1 MKVMPEQG
9 VHNMIRKHI
18 KVRGRVQGV
27 GFRYTAMG
35 LAQKCSLTGWVRNNY
50 DGSVE
55 MEVQGADHRVD
66 LFLQELR
73 SGKPCGNRWIRIDQ
87 MDVSEIPLVNA
98 AKEKGF
104 IPRSY

>member
-1 MKVMPEQG
+1 
-9 VHNMIRKHI
+9 MIRKHI

-35 LAQKCSLTGWVRNNY
+35 IARKCSLTGWVRNNY

-66 LFLQELR
+66 LFLQELY
-73 SGKPCGNRWIRIDQ
+73 SGKPGGNRWIRIDE

-98 AKEKGF
+98 AKERDFLPKT
-104 IPRSY
+104 Y